1 MREALEAAG
10 FTNVNR
16 AMFHDLDDVMF
27 NEWLGKVAAY
37 RDDFFDD
44 EADFLRHSI
53 FMRLDRLKQIPLWMA
68 CGTSDRFYP
77 GNVELARSLPN
88 ARTVFDRGG
97 HTTAYSRA
105 HWGDGMAWLAR
116 QL

>member
-1 MREALEAAG
+1 MIIVFKAEASQKDIDA
-10 FTNVNR
+10 V
-16 AMFHDLDDVMF
+16 V
-27 NEWLGKVAAY
+27 
-37 RDDFFDD
+37 
-44 EADFLRHSI
+44 
-53 FMRLDRLKQIPLWMA
+53 DRLKQIPLWMA

-116 QL
+116 QV